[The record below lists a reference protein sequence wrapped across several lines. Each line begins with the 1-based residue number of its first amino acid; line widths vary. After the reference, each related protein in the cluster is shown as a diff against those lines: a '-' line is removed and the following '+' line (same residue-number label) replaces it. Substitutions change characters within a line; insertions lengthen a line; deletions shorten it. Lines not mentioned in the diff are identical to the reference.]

1 MLEYWASYLYRGNLD
16 MDAMSYLCFFML
28 SEVKK
33 HSEYCGGW
41 SLVMRLPSAKD
52 YTLPRVQRLLADS
65 GIMANFPESMTR
77 ILSTIANF
85 SVTDEW
91 VQEKLQEF
99 SRNVMAVR
107 ESERQARTQ
116 RDKIKW

>member
-1 MLEYWASYLYRGNLD
+1 
-16 MDAMSYLCFFML
+16 
-28 SEVKK
+28 
-33 HSEYCGGW
+33 
-41 SLVMRLPSAKD
+41 
-52 YTLPRVQRLLADS
+52 
-65 GIMANFPESMTR
+65 
-77 ILSTIANF
+77 
-85 SVTDEW
+85 VTDEW